1 MDVEQIAFTIIAH
14 AGEAKSLAF
23 EALSKAKQGCF
34 NKADDLIEQSQKEV
48 NLAHKGQMDL
58 LVAEA
63 NGEKTDI
70 SVLLIHSQDHL
81 MTCML
86 AIDLIKEMIEMR
98 NLSDQL
104 HRADFFLPFL
114 LHTQSMNGP
123 VHLLEYAV
131 PQIRRHLSQHHC
143 VCVPVCNQPQ
153 QNFQ

>member
-23 EALSKAKQGCF
+23 EALSEAKQGCF

-98 NLSDQL
+98 KEKYE
-104 HRADFFLPFL
+104 
-114 LHTQSMNGP
+114 G
-123 VHLLEYAV
+123 E
-131 PQIRRHLSQHHC
+131 
-143 VCVPVCNQPQ
+143 
-153 QNFQ
+153 

>member
-23 EALSKAKQGCF
+23 GALNKAKEGKF
-34 NKADDLIEQSQKEV
+34 DEADDLIEQSQKEV

-86 AIDLIKEMIEMR
+86 AIDLIKEIIEMR
-98 NLSDQL
+98 K
-104 HRADFFLPFL
+104 
-114 LHTQSMNGP
+114 
-123 VHLLEYAV
+123 EK
-131 PQIRRHLSQHHC
+131 
-143 VCVPVCNQPQ
+143 
-153 QNFQ
+153 

>member
-63 NGEKTDI
+63 NGKN
-70 SVLLIHSQDHL
+70 
-81 MTCML
+81 
-86 AIDLIKEMIEMR
+86 R
-98 NLSDQL
+98 
-104 HRADFFLPFL
+104 
-114 LHTQSMNGP
+114 
-123 VHLLEYAV
+123 Y
-131 PQIRRHLSQHHC
+131 
-143 VCVPVCNQPQ
+143 
-153 QNFQ
+153 

>member
-1 MDVEQIAFTIIAH
+1 M
-14 AGEAKSLAF
+14 
-23 EALSKAKQGCF
+23 
-34 NKADDLIEQSQKEV
+34 

-98 NLSDQL
+98 K
-104 HRADFFLPFL
+104 
-114 LHTQSMNGP
+114 
-123 VHLLEYAV
+123 EK
-131 PQIRRHLSQHHC
+131 
-143 VCVPVCNQPQ
+143 
-153 QNFQ
+153 

>member
-86 AIDLIKEMIEMR
+86 AIDLIKEMIVHMLVSINMSYVYTRFHNFR
-98 NLSDQL
+98 NLLCNLCSTEQD
-104 HRADFFLPFL
+104 LP
-114 LHTQSMNGP
+114 
-123 VHLLEYAV
+123 
-131 PQIRRHLSQHHC
+131 
-143 VCVPVCNQPQ
+143 
-153 QNFQ
+153 